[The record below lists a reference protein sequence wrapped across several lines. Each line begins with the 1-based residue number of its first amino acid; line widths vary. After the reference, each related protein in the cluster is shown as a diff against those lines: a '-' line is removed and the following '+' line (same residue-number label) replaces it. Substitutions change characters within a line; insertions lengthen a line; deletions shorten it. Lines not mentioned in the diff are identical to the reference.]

1 MKRMIMIAFVL
12 GLAAGA
18 CKKDEKKEGPATT
31 EPDKPAAASD
41 AAAAAVTPPTTPP
54 ATPPASADEV
64 TIPFIAPKV
73 GDKQTQEEKMST
85 DVMISAQGEQMKMV
99 ASKEEKKSSEVVEVN
114 GDVITKVKVT
124 YAASKDTQSM
134 AGRTQ
139 EKKGV
144 AVGKTYVVWK
154 EGDTIKATDDKGG
167 EVPKEE
173 LAALAEDWKRD
184 LGQIPGMAKVITGKP
199 WKLGQKVDLTPEQLK
214 DLAMGDEETTATS
227 ASITMTANDGKVAT
241 FDVDVAM
248 EQKKGDGSLK
258 IPTHVTVQVDIAK
271 GRPLTMTMKGEIE
284 GDISGTKAKG
294 TMEGTQTATYE
305 N

>member
-1 MKRMIMIAFVL
+1 MKRMIMIALVL

-18 CKKDEKKEGPATT
+18 CKKEEKKEGPAPT
-31 EPDKPAAASD
+31 EPKASSD
-41 AAAAAVTPPTTPP
+41 AAAAATTPTTPANPP
-54 ATPPASADEV
+54 ATADQV
-64 TIPFIAPKV
+64 TIPFVPPKV

-114 GDVITKVKVT
+114 GDVVMKVKVT
-124 YAASKDTQSM
+124 YAASKDSQSM
-134 AGRTQ
+134 GGRTQ

-144 AVGKTYVVWK
+144 VVGKTYVVWK
-154 EGDTIKATDDKGG
+154 EGDAIKATDDKGG
-167 EVPKEE
+167 EIAKEE
-173 LAALAEDWKRD
+173 LAALGEDWKRD
-184 LGQIPGMAKVITGKP
+184 LGQVPGMAKVITNRT
-199 WKLGQKVDLTPEQLK
+199 WKLGEKVDLTPEQLK

-227 ASITMTANDGKVAT
+227 ASITMTKSDGKIAT
-241 FDVDVAM
+241 FEVDVAM

-258 IPTHVTVQVDIAK
+258 IPTHVTVDVDIAK
-271 GRPLTMTMKGEIE
+271 SRPLTMTMKGDIE